1 MGGPRNAPLTLRELR
16 AIPVSRLTGVG
27 NALEERLAI
36 MGIESVLDV
45 LQHYPR
51 RYIDRTHR
59 SEIAALAVGEEATV
73 FGEVRRVHGRR
84 TRNGRALVEVV
95 VTDGTSYLTCTFF
108 NQAWRERQL
117 TPDTEVAL
125 FGKVDVYRGKRQMT
139 NPVVDVVGRSG
150 ESDRTGRVVPIYPQ
164 SGKADIAT
172 WQMARLVKDALRR
185 CAPRGFADPV
195 AAIREHLDL
204 ESRDSAYRAIHQ
216 PEYIGAVQSAR
227 KRLIFDEFLRMQVG
241 LVARKR
247 AVAATQSGIRH
258 RIDGEL
264 VSAFHAQLPFDLTG
278 DQREAIAE
286 IARDLAS
293 AAPMHRLL
301 QGDVGSGKTVVALSA
316 LLVAVQGGYQGAFM
330 APTEV
335 LAEQHH
341 LSATAMLAGLAVASS
356 GSLLEERPVR
366 VELLTNRTTAAE
378 RRRLVAGLERGDV
391 DIVVGTHAL
400 LYGDAPF
407 SRLGVVV
414 IDEQHRFGVEQRALL
429 TGRAGADAA
438 DVPSDERDGGP
449 TANATGRARADATDV
464 PTNQQGGEPPA
475 YATPRTDRSQPDVLV
490 MTATPIPRTAA
501 MLIYGDLDK
510 SELREMPPG
519 RTPITTAV
527 VGPNPLERAAA
538 YATLRAEV
546 DAGRQAY
553 VVCALVEG
561 SAKIEA
567 KAATEELERL
577 EAEEL
582 EGLRLS
588 LLHGQLPS
596 REKEAT
602 MDSFRRGE
610 IDVLVATT
618 VIEVGVDVPNATV
631 MIVED
636 ADRFG
641 LSQLHQL
648 RGRVGRGGGASWC
661 FLFAD
666 PQTPDSQERMAA
678 MAASTDGFLLAERDL
693 EIRGSGEVFGDR
705 QSGFSDLKLGR
716 IPRDEE
722 QVLLA
727 RACAERLLDDD
738 PDLERSVELREE
750 VEDLL
755 GDAVEF
761 LFKS

>member
-1 MGGPRNAPLTLRELR
+1 MGDTPPEPLTLRELR
-16 AIPVSRLTGVG
+16 AIPVGRLTGVG
-27 NALEERLAI
+27 PALEERLAI
-36 MGIESVLDV
+36 MGVESVLDV

-59 SEIAALAVGEEATV
+59 SDIAALAVGEEATV
-73 FGEVRRVHGRR
+73 FGEVLRSNGRR

-95 VTDGTSYLTCTFF
+95 VSDGTSNLSCTFF
-108 NQAWRERQL
+108 NQAWREKQL
-117 TPDTEVAL
+117 TPGTEVAL

-150 ESDRTGRVVPIYPQ
+150 ESEKTGRVVPIYPQ

-172 WQMARLVKDALRR
+172 WQMAKLVQDALRR
-185 CAPRGFADPV
+185 SAPRGFADPV
-195 AAIREHLDL
+195 PERARADLEL
-204 ESRDSAYRAIHQ
+204 ESRDAAYRAIHQ
-216 PEYIGAVQSAR
+216 PEHMGVLQAAR

-247 AVAATQSGIRH
+247 AVAAQESGIRH
-258 RIDGEL
+258 SLDGGL
-264 VSAFHAQLPFDLTG
+264 VAAFHERLPFALTN
-278 DQREAIAE
+278 DQRVAIAE
-286 IARDLAS
+286 IERDLAS

-341 LSATAMLAGLAVASS
+341 LSATAMLDGLTVPSE
-356 GSLLEERPVR
+356 GGLFDERPVR
-366 VELLTNRTTAAE
+366 VELLTNRTSAAE
-378 RRRLVAGLERGDV
+378 RRRLVAGLAQGEV

-429 TGRAGADAA
+429 TGAGTGAVAA
-438 DVPSDERDGGP
+438 DVTQSGADGEP
-449 TANATGRARADATDV
+449 HANATVEAAHH
-464 PTNQQGGEPPA
+464 
-475 YATPRTDRSQPDVLV
+475 PDVLV

-519 RTPITTAV
+519 RTPITTKV
-527 VGPNPLERAAA
+527 VLPNPMDRASA

-546 DAGRQAY
+546 EAGHQAY

-561 SAKIEA
+561 SVMIEA
-567 KAATEELERL
+567 KAATEEFERL
-577 EAEEL
+577 QVEEL
-582 EGLRLS
+582 EGLRLA
-588 LLHGQLPS
+588 LLHGQLPAK
-596 REKEAT
+596 EKEPV
-602 MDSFRRGE
+602 MDAFRRGE
-610 IDVLVATT
+610 VDVLVATT
-618 VIEVGVDVPNATV
+618 VIEVGVDVANATV

-678 MAASTDGFLLAERDL
+678 MAESTDGFLLAEKDL

-722 QVLLA
+722 LVMLA
-727 RACAERLLDDD
+727 RGFAEQLLDEDR
-738 PDLERSVELREE
+738 DLERSTELREE

>member
-1 MGGPRNAPLTLRELR
+1 MSDAPLTLRELR

-27 NALEERLAI
+27 DALEERLAI
-36 MGIESVLDV
+36 MGIETVLDV

-73 FGEVRRVHGRR
+73 FGEVLRAHGRR

-95 VTDGTSYLTCTFF
+95 VTDGTSNLTCTFF

-117 TPDTEVAL
+117 TSGTEVAL

-150 ESDRTGRVVPIYPQ
+150 ESQKTGKVVAIYPQ

-172 WQMARLVKDALRR
+172 WQMAKLAQDALRR
-185 CAPRGFADPV
+185 CAKRGLADPV
-195 AAIREHLDL
+195 GATARADL
-204 ESRDSAYRAIHQ
+204 ELETRDAAYRAIHQ
-216 PEYIGAVQSAR
+216 PEHVGAVQAAR
-227 KRLIFDEFLRMQVG
+227 RRLIFDEFLRMQVG

-247 AVAATQSGIRH
+247 AIAAQESGIRH
-258 RIDGEL
+258 RLDGGL
-264 VSAFHAQLPFDLTG
+264 VAAFHARLPFALTG
-278 DQREAIAE
+278 DQRRAIDE
-286 IARDLAS
+286 IERDLAS

-341 LSATAMLAGLAVASS
+341 LSATAMLSDLTVRSE

-378 RRRLVAGLERGDV
+378 RRRLVSGLERGDV

-429 TGRAGADAA
+429 TGRAGTDE
-438 DVPSDERDGGP
+438 SDGDTRP
-449 TANATGRARADATDV
+449 K
-464 PTNQQGGEPPA
+464 
-475 YATPRTDRSQPDVLV
+475 PDVLV

-519 RTPITTAV
+519 RTPITTSV
-527 VGPNPLERAAA
+527 VGPNPMDRALA
-538 YATLRAEV
+538 YATLRSEV
-546 DAGRQAY
+546 EAGRQAY
-553 VVCALVEG
+553 VV
-561 SAKIEA
+561 
-567 KAATEELERL
+567 
-577 EAEEL
+577 
-582 EGLRLS
+582 
-588 LLHGQLPS
+588 
-596 REKEAT
+596 
-602 MDSFRRGE
+602 
-610 IDVLVATT
+610 
-618 VIEVGVDVPNATV
+618 
-631 MIVED
+631 
-636 ADRFG
+636 
-641 LSQLHQL
+641 
-648 RGRVGRGGGASWC
+648 
-661 FLFAD
+661 
-666 PQTPDSQERMAA
+666 
-678 MAASTDGFLLAERDL
+678 
-693 EIRGSGEVFGDR
+693 
-705 QSGFSDLKLGR
+705 
-716 IPRDEE
+716 
-722 QVLLA
+722 
-727 RACAERLLDDD
+727 
-738 PDLERSVELREE
+738 
-750 VEDLL
+750 
-755 GDAVEF
+755 
-761 LFKS
+761 